1 MVKVLQLIVLI
12 VVFVL
17 GYSFGSF
24 TSEEKSESPEKDR
37 SPQGQ
42 VEFQG
47 TAAERGLLITAPVT
61 AQTLEVIEQ
70 PNSGALQEARPTVTA
85 PFDGRITLTNL
96 EGAKLDVT
104 LVDADEN
111 TVKIRRGSDLREFT
125 IKLDTLQPADRQAIE
140 NWRSAREPASKEP
153 DEVDLDAIFSIFK

>member
-1 MVKVLQLIVLI
+1 M
-12 VVFVL
+12 
-17 GYSFGSF
+17 
-24 TSEEKSESPEKDR
+24 
-37 SPQGQ
+37 
-42 VEFQG
+42 
-47 TAAERGLLITAPVT
+47 
-61 AQTLEVIEQ
+61 IEL

-153 DEVDLDAIFSIFK
+153 DEVDLDAIFSILK